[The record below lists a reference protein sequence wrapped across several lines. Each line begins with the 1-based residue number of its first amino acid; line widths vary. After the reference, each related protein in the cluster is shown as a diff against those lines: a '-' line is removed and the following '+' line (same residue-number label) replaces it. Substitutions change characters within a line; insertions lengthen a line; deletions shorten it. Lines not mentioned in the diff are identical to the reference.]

1 MINIDEI
8 LKACQLMLSTVRE
21 KSEIELNPLL
31 IRIQYVIN
39 EMESHFLV
47 IASNIEDIKTEKYH
61 WSILYREGDILD
73 EMATLIHNTTPVSIR
88 TEVDYIKQQLI
99 TFTSMVVQT
108 FGKRES
114 LYIITP
120 KFQEL
125 AGLW

>member
-108 FGKRES
+108 FGIRES